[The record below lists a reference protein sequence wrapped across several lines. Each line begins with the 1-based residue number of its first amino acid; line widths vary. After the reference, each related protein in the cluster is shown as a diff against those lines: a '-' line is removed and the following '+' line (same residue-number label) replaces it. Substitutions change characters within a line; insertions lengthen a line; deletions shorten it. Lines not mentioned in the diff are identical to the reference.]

1 MGSIKVSGR
10 EISEKPINFIQ
21 LSLLWFGLGQCVPFP
36 TELSSPQCRAHKER
50 IRRLETIYS
59 LTRKN
64 EQRGRRETEAN
75 RGSVRNRAWSESR
88 ASRLT
93 ARCAIQRVRLMLR
106 KSFGFVGFF
115 FLSACVKVNMYLGPE
130 PVSAFRLPGDKH
142 ASEILCEHPALRA
155 LKHQL
160 VHGVICMLIL
170 LLFSTHP
177 TCICAKKITLL
188 CRKVKC
194 FLCALPFSIGFS

>member
-1 MGSIKVSGR
+1 M
-10 EISEKPINFIQ
+10 
-21 LSLLWFGLGQCVPFP
+21 
-36 TELSSPQCRAHKER
+36 
-50 IRRLETIYS
+50 RRLETIYS

-64 EQRGRRETEAN
+64 EQRRRRETEAN
-75 RGSVRNRAWSESR
+75 RGSVRNRAWSQSP

-106 KSFGFVGFF
+106 KSFGFDVVF

-194 FLCALPFSIGFS
+194 FLCALPFSIGFSWTITAFWDKWHSKRIQSWFPHIPSNNPEIVMNCSHSWITHCYS